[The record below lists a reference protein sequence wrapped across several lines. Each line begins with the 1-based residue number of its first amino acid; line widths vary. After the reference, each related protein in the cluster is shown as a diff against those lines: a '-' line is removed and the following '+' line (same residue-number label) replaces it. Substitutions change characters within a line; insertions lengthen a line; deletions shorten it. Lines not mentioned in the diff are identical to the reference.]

1 MTCQCLL
8 FLQHLLRQVIFI
20 SYLFRWCCL
29 TSKQRISMLGLWLV
43 IEWINI
49 LERME
54 GGRGGARKG
63 GGRVCSQSDIER
75 GNTGSG
81 TGTHTCAHTQA
92 GVQTQCRKLK
102 WGQPHMGSYIRTC
115 HGCESTSGVTTYL
128 PKSCAIHLLLK
139 ALIFYS
145 ILWGTQAK
153 EMSKRVNWSGYMHT

>member
-1 MTCQCLL
+1 MTFQCLL

-54 GGRGGARKG
+54 GGRGVARKG
-63 GGRVCSQSDIER
+63 GGRVCRQSDIER

-81 TGTHTCAHTQA
+81 TGTHTCTHTGRCANSMQKIKMRPATHGIIHTYMSCLWEHIWLNYLPPQIVCYPPPSESAYILFYPVGYTGKGDEQA
-92 GVQTQCRKLK
+92 G
-102 WGQPHMGSYIRTC
+102 
-115 HGCESTSGVTTYL
+115 
-128 PKSCAIHLLLK
+128 
-139 ALIFYS
+139 
-145 ILWGTQAK
+145 
-153 EMSKRVNWSGYMHT
+153 